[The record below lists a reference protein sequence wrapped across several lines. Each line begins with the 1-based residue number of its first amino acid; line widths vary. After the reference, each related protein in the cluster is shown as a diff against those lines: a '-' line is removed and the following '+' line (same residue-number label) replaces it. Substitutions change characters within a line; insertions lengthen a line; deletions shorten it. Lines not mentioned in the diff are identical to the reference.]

1 MATTKKPTKKVAVK
15 SSPRSTAAAT
25 PVVKA
30 TVTPAPKKQAGF
42 LSGFNREDNL
52 HMFLGIILLVIG
64 LYQLRTRL
72 LGLVFIIV
80 GILFVTGYFEKGKR
94 K

>member
-1 MATTKKPTKKVAVK
+1 MAVKKKTATKKAVTAKAIPAAKVTAPAAKK
-15 SSPRSTAAAT
+15 S
-25 PVVKA
+25 
-30 TVTPAPKKQAGF
+30 AGF
-42 LSGFNREDNL
+42 LDGFNREDNL

-80 GILFVTGYFEKGKR
+80 GILFVTGYFEKGK
-94 K
+94 KK

>member
-1 MATTKKPTKKVAVK
+1 MATTKKPTKKVAAK
-15 SSPRSTAAAT
+15 GT

-30 TVTPAPKKQAGF
+30 TVTPAPKKQADF

>member
-1 MATTKKPTKKVAVK
+1 MPAKKKTATKKAVVAKAIPAEKVAN
-15 SSPRSTAAAT
+15 TAA
-25 PVVKA
+25 
-30 TVTPAPKKQAGF
+30 KKSAGF
-42 LSGFNREDNL
+42 LDGFNREDNL

-80 GILFVTGYFEKGKR
+80 GILFVTGYFEKGK
-94 K
+94 KK

>member
-1 MATTKKPTKKVAVK
+1 MATTKKPTKKVAAK
-15 SSPRSTAAAT
+15 ST

-30 TVTPAPKKQAGF
+30 TVTPAPSKQTGF

>member
-1 MATTKKPTKKVAVK
+1 MAVKKTATKKAVAAKVVPATKVTAPAAKK
-15 SSPRSTAAAT
+15 S
-25 PVVKA
+25 
-30 TVTPAPKKQAGF
+30 AGF
-42 LSGFNREDNL
+42 LDWFNREDNL

>member
-1 MATTKKPTKKVAVK
+1 MATTKKPTKKV
-15 SSPRSTAAAT
+15 TAKAT
-25 PVVKA
+25 PAAKIAPAVKA
-30 TVTPAPKKQAGF
+30 TVAAAPTKQSGF
-42 LSGFNREDNL
+42 LNGFNREDNL

>member
-1 MATTKKPTKKVAVK
+1 MPTKKKTTVTKKPTAAPAVK
-15 SSPRSTAAAT
+15 
-25 PVVKA
+25 V
-30 TVTPAPKKQAGF
+30 TVTPAPKKQASF
-42 LSGFNREDNL
+42 LDGFNREDNL

>member
-1 MATTKKPTKKVAVK
+1 MAVKKTATKKTTTKTAPVAK
-15 SSPRSTAAAT
+15 TAAT
-25 PVVKA
+25 PA
-30 TVTPAPKKQAGF
+30 AKKSAGF
-42 LSGFNREDNL
+42 LEGFNREDNL

>member
-1 MATTKKPTKKVAVK
+1 MAVKKTATKKTVAAK
-15 SSPRSTAAAT
+15 AT
-25 PVVKA
+25 PVAKA
-30 TVTPAPKKQAGF
+30 VVTPAAKKSAGF
-42 LSGFNREDNL
+42 LDGFNREDNL

>member
-1 MATTKKPTKKVAVK
+1 MPMPATKRKTTRKAPAKRTTTNTTAAKTTSTTKKTEWW
-15 SSPRSTAAAT
+15 
-25 PVVKA
+25 
-30 TVTPAPKKQAGF
+30 F
-42 LSGFNREDNL
+42 LENFNREDNL

-72 LGLVFIIV
+72 LGLLFIIV

>member
-1 MATTKKPTKKVAVK
+1 MPTKKKTTSKKVVAK
-15 SSPRSTAAAT
+15 AT
-25 PVVKA
+25 PTVKA
-30 TVTPAPKKQAGF
+30 TVTSATKKSGSF
-42 LSGFNREDNL
+42 LDGFNREDNL

-80 GILFVTGYFEKGKR
+80 GILFVTGYFEK
-94 K
+94 

>member
-1 MATTKKPTKKVAVK
+1 MATTKKPAKKAVAKGTPVAK
-15 SSPRSTAAAT
+15 ATAA
-25 PVVKA
+25 
-30 TVTPAPKKQAGF
+30 PAAKKSAGF
-42 LSGFNREDNL
+42 LDWFNREDNL

>member
-1 MATTKKPTKKVAVK
+1 MPTKKKVVEK
-15 SSPRSTAAAT
+15 AT
-25 PVVKA
+25 PTVKA
-30 TVTPAPKKQAGF
+30 TVTAAAKKSAGF
-42 LSGFNREDNL
+42 LDGFNREDNL

-80 GILFVTGYFEKGKR
+80 GILFVTGYFEKGKG